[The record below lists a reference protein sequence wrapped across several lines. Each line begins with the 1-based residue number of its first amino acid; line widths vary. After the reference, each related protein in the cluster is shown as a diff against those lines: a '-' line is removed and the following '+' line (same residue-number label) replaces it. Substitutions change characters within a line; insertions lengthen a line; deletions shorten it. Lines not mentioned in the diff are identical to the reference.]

1 MLLDV
6 FLSYESGLSDVEL
19 LLRIELHFIQQC
31 QCKAMAVPK
40 MQLPDFIHI
49 LSMKND
55 AVSGSKMGCHQ
66 KRGGFNLPKNH
77 DWPVTGMT
85 FLSGQILRID

>member
-1 MLLDV
+1 
-6 FLSYESGLSDVEL
+6 
-19 LLRIELHFIQQC
+19 
-31 QCKAMAVPK
+31 